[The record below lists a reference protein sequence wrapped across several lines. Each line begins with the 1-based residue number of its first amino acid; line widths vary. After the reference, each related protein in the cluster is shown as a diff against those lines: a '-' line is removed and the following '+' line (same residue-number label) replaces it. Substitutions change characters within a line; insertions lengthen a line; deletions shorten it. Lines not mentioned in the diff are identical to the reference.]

1 MQVFFKHACIA
12 SPHPTSVLDKS
23 TAKFGVFETYS
34 GFLHQWIILD
44 NSVFFNVTIRKYFA
58 VVRSLRLREA

>member
-34 GFLHQWIILD
+34 GFYISGD

-58 VVRSLRLREA
+58 VVRTLRLREA